1 MPPLFVLIHSP
12 LVGPAT
18 WQPVAD
24 ALARRGHP
32 ALVPSLLHVADAEP
46 PAWRQVA
53 AAVAAAVPGDRPVVL
68 VAHSNAGAFVPVIRQ
83 ALGQSV
89 AGAVFVDALLPAPR
103 AETPLAEGAFL
114 DVLKS
119 LVEPD
124 GRLPRWSDWWPD
136 EDLAPLF
143 PDEETRRR
151 VVAEQRRLP
160 LSYFE
165 QTVPVP
171 DDWEVPCRYLLFA
184 PPYETMAAQA
194 KARGWPVDVLP
205 GGHLNQL
212 VDPEGVTEVLVN
224 GWPGGPQPR
233 RLGPARRGGRR
244 MDPAGLAGG
253 RRARPRG

>member
-1 MPPLFVLIHSP
+1 MRRNLPHPTCEHGLMPPLFVLIHSP

-83 ALGQSV
+83 ALGHSV
-89 AGAVFVDALLPAPR
+89 AR
-103 AETPLAEGAFL
+103 AG
-114 DVLKS
+114 V
-119 LVEPD
+119 
-124 GRLPRWSDWWPD
+124 
-136 EDLAPLF
+136 
-143 PDEETRRR
+143 
-151 VVAEQRRLP
+151 
-160 LSYFE
+160 
-165 QTVPVP
+165 
-171 DDWEVPCRYLLFA
+171 
-184 PPYETMAAQA
+184 
-194 KARGWPVDVLP
+194 VLP
-205 GGHLNQL
+205 GGHLTQL
-212 VDPEGVTEVLVN
+212 VDREGVTEVLVN
-224 GWPGGPQPR
+224 GWPSGPQPR